1 MSIEESTYEQMEFD
15 LMGEYPV
22 IPVWEK
28 TVDELIVDDTTEVS
42 SVYRK
47 PQFQEDLLEGFI

>member
-1 MSIEESTYEQMEFD
+1 MCIEESTYEQMEFD
-15 LMGEYPV
+15 LIGEFPV

-28 TVDELIVDDTTEVS
+28 TVDELIVEEEEQPKQ
-42 SVYRK
+42 YRR